1 MFDPLSP
8 TRADRLTFPEVL
20 RLNEAVGSVDR
31 LLVQGGAGPEMGT
44 YERWILI
51 RLKAMLLLG
60 FWAGLNCTQLS
71 SLKLVRLPLVRDELE
86 VRLDGETLYCPR
98 LLKLCPFQA
107 VQAWMD
113 ETGATMGPLFRRMG
127 RQRGGGVYLR
137 HLALHP
143 AGICSMLNSVWSG
156 TEGAGSA
163 CASDALDREHGWQ
176 SVDRRRLMALSEFVG
191 VDVSGMA
198 R

>member
-1 MFDPLSP
+1 MKY
-8 TRADRLTFPEVL
+8 PEL
-20 RLNEAVGSVDR
+20 RWLDEAVGSVDR
-31 LLVQGGAGPEMGT
+31 LLAPGGAGVEMGA

-60 FWAGLNCTQLS
+60 FWAGLNCKQLS
-71 SLKLVRLPLVRDELE
+71 SLKLVRLPQVGDELE

-98 LLKLCPFQA
+98 LLRLCPFQA

-113 ETGATMGPLFRRMG
+113 ETGGTMGPLFRRIG
-127 RQRGGGVYLR
+127 RQRGGGVYLH

-143 AGICSMLNSVWSG
+143 AGICSMLDLVWSG
-156 TEGAGSA
+156 ADGAR
-163 CASDALDREHGWQ
+163 ALGVHAPAMRWTTQLGWQ
-176 SVDRRRLMALSEFVG
+176 SVDRYRLMALTEFVG
-191 VDVSGMA
+191 VDVAGMA